1 MIEITDELIQR
12 FYDLAQECTH
22 HEDMP
27 SVVDMS
33 PKQVECALKTSAMI
47 KQRIRTF
54 LENINGQ
61 KPMPAAELVG
71 WFEIASTLWERGIL
85 RHKKG
90 PGGILAI
97 MMYARELSLTS
108 VRPKT
113 AIELV
118 SEQARCCRRLIQTL
132 ADFAGITLEI
142 KRERASNMLIQT
154 IRECLT
160 SIMVPEE
167 MRREIVAWLAEFD
180 SRWPHDVAALYH
192 QELTRFVP
200 ARGKTAK
207 EHATGKQWELITELL
222 KCRQVP
228 ATVKRQIASFQ
239 VAPAVERTKS
249 NVSAWIET
257 LQFYKYGERMSV
269 D

>member
-1 MIEITDELIQR
+1 MIKVTDDLVRR
-12 FYDLAQECTH
+12 FCELAQECQRP
-22 HEDMP
+22 DQ
-27 SVVDMS
+27 SGDLSGKS
-33 PKQVECALKTSAMI
+33 PLEVQTQMEISSAI
-47 KQRIRTF
+47 EQRVRVF
-54 LENINGQ
+54 LERIYNDS
-61 KPMPAAELVG
+61 PMPAAELVG

-97 MMYARELSLTS
+97 MMYARELSLSS
-108 VRPKT
+108 VKPKT

-118 SEQARCCRRLIQTL
+118 SEQARCCRRLIQLL
-132 ADFAGITLEI
+132 ADFSGIAIEI

-167 MRREIVAWLAEFD
+167 MRREIVAWIAEFD

-222 KCRQVP
+222 KCRKVP
-228 ATVKRQIASFQ
+228 ASVRRQVASFQ
-239 VAPAVERTKS
+239 TAPAVERTKS
-249 NVSAWIET
+249 NASAWIET